1 MADTGE
7 QNQMTTEPRYALMH
21 PGMARTGG
29 GFVREVFAR
38 DHAGLAR
45 YGSRGEALL
54 FTAQELAEFMF
65 DRGRQRVAT
74 KSVGVHDLVPVRV
87 KETTETRH
95 VRVREFYIP
104 GEGVH
109 TDEQAC

>member
-7 QNQMTTEPRYALMH
+7 RNQTTTEPRYALMR
-21 PGMARTGG
+21 PGMTYTGI
-29 GFVREVFAR
+29 GFVREVMDR
-38 DHAGLAR
+38 NHAGLAR
-45 YGSRGEALL
+45 YGSREEALL

-95 VRVREFYIP
+95 TRVRKFHIP